1 MGLYVASTHCLELVV
16 QVGLEPDEGSVTDSE
31 CVFKMTEKDRVVDSI
46 KGSRK
51 VEKYVR
57 SETFPVSEANS
68 KLLTTWR
75 RTVSV
80 FCLEQWADWKGWRR
94 LLFDKWLLSCK
105 RMIIVLHL
113 AGMQMNPGWHP
124 LVFSSFY
131 VMVYEHLSLP
141 IQCAVTTIYFCQ
153 LCYHCVPVLKVL

>member
-1 MGLYVASTHCLELVV
+1 M

-68 KLLTTWR
+68 KLLTT
-75 RTVSV
+75 
-80 FCLEQWADWKGWRR
+80 
-94 LLFDKWLLSCK
+94 
-105 RMIIVLHL
+105 
-113 AGMQMNPGWHP
+113 
-124 LVFSSFY
+124 
-131 VMVYEHLSLP
+131 
-141 IQCAVTTIYFCQ
+141 
-153 LCYHCVPVLKVL
+153 